1 MLVFA
6 VKLRNGE
13 HLVAGGLR
21 RAGGINDNNR
31 KVGLLPSL
39 SHQTRSTSGEIVI
52 QIRLVRLDVVH
63 CGVRGGPGW
72 LEL

>member
-1 MLVFA
+1 M
-6 VKLRNGE
+6 
-13 HLVAGGLR
+13 AGGLC

-31 KVGLLPSL
+31 KVELLPSL
-39 SHQTRSTSGEIVI
+39 SHQTCLTSGEIVI
-52 QIRLVRLDVVH
+52 QIRLVCVSVVH